1 MSKNNYIEVEITGAK
16 YPNISTASYNDKK
29 VQFKGGI
36 IGQKVALKT
45 LRQKKDS
52 IKAKLQEVLESSYLE
67 TIEGCPQ
74 TGVCGGCTYQKLTYE
89 DELNYKRN
97 LINDLFSNLQDQTI
111 PHINASPEIYA
122 YRNKMEYTFGDE
134 FKDGPITLGLHRKN
148 RFYEIVNTIGCNIIN
163 SDFEMIRQFTMQ
175 FFYNHGFKSYHKIKN
190 EGALKFFIIRYSF
203 ATKEIMINLVTK
215 EDKTISEE
223 LLAEFVEEAQ
233 KLKLEGEIVSA
244 FHTISNSTADA
255 VVPEQIRHIYGQ
267 DHITEKIN
275 GLQFNISPFSF
286 FQPNPMGAQKLYN
299 KALEFAGDI
308 EDKLVYD
315 LYCGTGTISQIFAK
329 KARKVIGVELIEEAV
344 EKAKENAALNNIQNC
359 EFIANDV
366 LLEIENLTQTP
377 DILVLDPP
385 REGIH
390 PKAIGKILDLET
402 RTVVYISCNPKT
414 MARDLEEF
422 IDRGYKIVQIEV
434 FDQFPRTAHVE
445 TVVLIQRET
454 M

>member
-1 MSKNNYIEVEITGAK
+1 MSNNKYIELDITGAK
-16 YPNISTASYNDKK
+16 YPNISTATYNGKV
-29 VQFKGGI
+29 VQFKGGL
-36 IGQKVALKT
+36 IGQKVAIMAQ
-45 LRQKKDS
+45 RQRKDS
-52 IKAKLQEVLESSYLE
+52 IKGKLQEVLEPSHLE

-74 TGVCGGCTYQKLTYE
+74 SGICGGCTYQKLTYE
-89 DELNYKRN
+89 DELNYKKH
-97 LINDLFSNLQDQTI
+97 LIDDLFSHLSTQTK
-111 PHINASPEIYA
+111 PHINPSPEVFA

-134 FKDGPITLGLHRKN
+134 YKDGPITLGLHRKN

-163 SDFEMIRQFTMQ
+163 PVFETIRHFTMK
-175 FFYNHGFKSYHKIKN
+175 FFQAKDFKAYHKVKN
-190 EGALKFFIIRYSF
+190 TGSLKFFIIRYSF
-203 ATKEIMINLVTK
+203 ATKQLMLNLVTK
-215 EDKTISEE
+215 EDPTITS
-223 LLAEFVEEAQ
+223 LLDEFIEEA
-233 KLKLEGEIVSA
+233 LKLNLEGKIVSM

-255 VVPEQIRHIYGQ
+255 VVPEEIRHIYGQ
-267 DHITEKIN
+267 DHITEHIN

-286 FQPNPMGAQKLYN
+286 FQPNPLGAQRLYE
-299 KALEFAGDI
+299 KALEFAGNL

-344 EKAKENAALNNIQNC
+344 IKARQNAELNGLTNC

-390 PKAIGKILDLET
+390 PKAIDKILDMDT
-402 RTVVYISCNPKT
+402 KRVVYISCNPKT
-414 MARDLEEF
+414 LARDLEEF
-422 IDRGYKIVQIEV
+422 LNRGYEIEKTEV

-445 TVVLIQRET
+445 ALVLMTRE
-454 M
+454 